1 MIFNIGK
8 TINFLKKCCD
18 HDYKIDVE
26 LIDVKV
32 LFKQGD
38 LSSSFPDEFKHWLRL
53 ISDRAHKEL
62 MDVLF
67 NKFKL
72 KMHLDAV
79 KRFLLMGQGEF
90 IHNLMDSL
98 SKELDKPAHQIYKHN
113 LEGIIDGALRSS
125 NTRHLNEEISKRV
138 SCRLLEQG
146 SEGWDIFSLDYII
159 DSPLNA
165 LLSPDSMRSYLRIFN
180 FLWKVK
186 RVDHSLSQVWLSHA
200 K

>member
-1 MIFNIGK
+1 MR
-8 TINFLKKCCD
+8 
-18 HDYKIDVE
+18 
-26 LIDVKV
+26 V
-32 LFKQGD
+32 LFRQED
-38 LSSSFPDEFKHWLRL
+38 LSSTFPEEFKRWLRV

-113 LEGIIDGALRSS
+113 LMGII
-125 NTRHLNEEISKRV
+125 
-138 SCRLLEQG
+138 
-146 SEGWDIFSLDYII
+146 
-159 DSPLNA
+159 
-165 LLSPDSMRSYLRIFN
+165 
-180 FLWKVK
+180 
-186 RVDHSLSQVWLSHA
+186 
-200 K
+200 